1 MNESKK
7 QTIGIVTI
15 NNFTNYGN
23 RLQNLA
29 LTKLLAN
36 EGIQVI
42 NGICVFT
49 KDDWINRTENTIKRI
64 VKRFVPYS
72 RVKDKIYHEPKS
84 PEGLLALRE
93 KRFLAFSYKY
103 TTIEK
108 PIICSSHKQA
118 YAQLYNKGVNYVITG
133 SDQVWNPYYE
143 AKEYEFLTFA
153 PKEKRLSF
161 AASIGADSIPKA
173 AMWYFKKNLSNMKYI
188 SVREQ
193 RAVEIVKELTGRDA
207 DLTPDPTLLLEPE
220 KWQVAVKKPNLALE
234 NRYICTY
241 FLGEVPEAVERFA
254 RETGL
259 PVYALNSESS
269 PELFVLD
276 PGEFLYMIQS
286 AAYVLTDSFHAVAFS
301 IKFHKEF
308 YVFDRKQKGV
318 ESMFSR
324 IETITK
330 HFNLENRIQNRDA
343 IVEQPPVV
351 HWESIDRELLKE
363 KTVSM
368 QRLINAMETT

>member
-1 MNESKK
+1 MGK
-7 QTIGIVTI
+7 QMITVGIVTI
-15 NNFTNYGN
+15 NDYKNYGN
-23 RLQNLA
+23 RLQNYA
-29 LTKLLAN
+29 LTSLLKS
-36 EGIQVI
+36 EGYSIL
-42 NGICVFT
+42 NGIWVSTKQSYVANSGSCVVKT
-49 KDDWINRTENTIKRI
+49 LKRLLPFPC
-64 VKRFVPYS
+64 VKPRITPAAPASTALLREREIRFVDFVKSYS
-72 RVKDKIYHEPKS
+72 DSIEPIVTK
-84 PEGLLALRE
+84 
-93 KRFLAFSYKY
+93 
-103 TTIEK
+103 TN
-108 PIICSSHKQA
+108 KQA
-118 YAQLYNKGVNYVITG
+118 LELLHQHGVSFFVVG
-133 SDQVWNPYYE
+133 SDQVWNPHYE
-143 AKEYEFLTFA
+143 GRDYEFLTFA
-153 PKEKRLSF
+153 PKDKRLSF
-161 AASIGADSIPKA
+161 AASIGVDEIPQRQVKR
-173 AMWYFKKNLSNMKYI
+173 FKKNLSKMKYL

-193 RAVEIVKELTGRDA
+193 RAVEIIKELTGRDA
-207 DLTPDPTLLLEPE
+207 DLTLDPTLLLEPE
-220 KWQVAVKKPNLALE
+220 KWQVAVKKPDLALE

-241 FLGEVPEAVERFA
+241 FLGEVPEAVDRFA

-259 PVYALNSESS
+259 PVYALNSEGS

-330 HFNLENRIQNRDA
+330 RFNLENRIQSRDA